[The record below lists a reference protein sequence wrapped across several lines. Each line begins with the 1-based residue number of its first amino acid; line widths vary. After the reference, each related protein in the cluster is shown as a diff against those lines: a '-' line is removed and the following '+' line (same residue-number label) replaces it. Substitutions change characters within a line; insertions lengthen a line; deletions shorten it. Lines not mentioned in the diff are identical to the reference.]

1 MERLVRI
8 TAEKLFG
15 YLDQDVSLASNEG
28 VTILHGANGSGKT
41 TILRAIR
48 ELSHRPPVTLSTV
61 PFDSFSLHFESGSV
75 LTVRHSDDKCTLHL
89 NDSDTHKWTFGK
101 QHPERLLRKYMRR
114 GPRSQSEFEFVEFM
128 READDLPPHL
138 LMEWLHSLPI
148 DFPLEGEDVPEWL
161 TTFWGSFHC
170 TLVEEQR
177 LLKLEPFRHRH
188 GPRFTRA
195 VTEFSEHLSSLI
207 ADALRQYGAKS
218 QTLDRSFP
226 QRIVQTFDRSAP
238 NVGDVQQQYAQIEEL
253 RDSLRKASL
262 LEPESEMF
270 PLNEDSLNSE
280 PIRKVLYLYAEDMK
294 NKLSLFDDLFRRISL
309 FKELINDYFTHKVV
323 AVTRNGFHFET
334 ETGDTLSPTSLSSGE
349 QHILVLFFTLIFRA
363 PRQTHL
369 VLIDEPELSLHPR
382 WQFRLVDDL
391 LRIRDVSST
400 DFILASH
407 SPQIFEGHWDMAR
420 DLNA

>member
-1 MERLVRI
+1 MERLIRV

-15 YLDQDVSLASNEG
+15 YLDQDVSLATNEG

-61 PFDSFSLHFESGSV
+61 PFESFGLHFESGLV
-75 LTVRHSDDKCTLHL
+75 LTVRHLGDKCTLHL
-89 NDSDTHKWTFGK
+89 NDGDSHKWAFAK
-101 QHPERLLRKYMRR
+101 QHPERLLRKYLRR
-114 GPRSQSEFEFVEFM
+114 GPRSQREFELAEFM
-128 READDLPPHL
+128 REAEDLPPHL
-138 LMEWLHSLPI
+138 LMEWVHSLPI
-148 DFPLEGEDVPEWL
+148 EFPLDAEDAPDWL
-161 TTFWGSFHC
+161 TQFWESFHC

-177 LLKLEPFRHRH
+177 LLRLEPFRQRQ
-188 GPRFTRA
+188 GPRFTRV

-207 ADALRQYGAKS
+207 ADALRQYGAQS
-218 QTLDRSFP
+218 QKLDRSFP
-226 QRIVQTFDRSAP
+226 QRIVQTFDRTAP
-238 NVGDVQQQYAQIEEL
+238 NVGDVKQQYAQIEEL
-253 RDSLRKASL
+253 RDNLRKASL
-262 LEPESEMF
+262 LEPESEML
-270 PLNEDSLNSE
+270 PLDEDGLNSE
-280 PIRKVLYLYAEDMK
+280 QIRKVLYLYAEDMM
-294 NKLSLFDDLFRRISL
+294 NKLSLFDDLFRRIAL
-309 FKELINDYFTHKVV
+309 FKELINNYFTHKVV
-323 AVTRNGFHFET
+323 AVTRKGFHFET
-334 ETGDTLSPTSLSSGE
+334 ETGDILSPTSLSSGE

-382 WQFRLVDDL
+382 WQFSLVDDL